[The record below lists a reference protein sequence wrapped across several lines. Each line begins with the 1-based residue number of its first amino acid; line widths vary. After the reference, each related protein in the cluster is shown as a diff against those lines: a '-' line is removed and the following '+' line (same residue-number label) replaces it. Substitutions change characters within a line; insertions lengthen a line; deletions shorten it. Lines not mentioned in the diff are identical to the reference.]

1 MSQETGP
8 HRDQRRGFGRGAPDA
23 KGRVPMSS
31 VVLLVMRTAAGGRTN
46 AERIDVF
53 SSSKSFIA
61 ACDGLVIC

>member
-1 MSQETGP
+1 
-8 HRDQRRGFGRGAPDA
+8 
-23 KGRVPMSS
+23 MSS

-61 ACDGLVIC
+61 ACDGLVIS

>member
-23 KGRVPMSS
+23 KGKVPMSS
-31 VVLLVMRTAAGGRTN
+31 VVLLGMRAAINGRTN

-53 SSSKSFIA
+53 SPSKSFIA
-61 ACDGLVIC
+61 ARDGLFYS